1 MWFMYLRGLSLPKEE
16 ISVARAPQMILWMY
30 FRPIASTLYISLS
43 VQFPELQFKREPKQT
58 QMILWLIF
66 FVKYSI
72 VSESTASLSS
82 FTFPSIPSY

>member
-1 MWFMYLRGLSLPKEE
+1 MYVRGLSLTKEE

-66 FVKYSI
+66 FSNI
-72 VSESTASLSS
+72 PLSVNQQLVIILG
-82 FTFPSIPSY
+82 IPSY

>member
-1 MWFMYLRGLSLPKEE
+1 MYVRGLSLPKEE

-66 FVKYSI
+66 FSNI
-72 VSESTASLSS
+72 PLSVNQQLVIILG
-82 FTFPSIPSY
+82 IPSY